1 MMDPREYYLQ
11 QSAITDPGE
20 HAPLLDDLPSDI
32 GGLCSMV
39 RGLVVHH
46 LRGERPSAISV
57 SEERRQE
64 LDTCFVSDMLER
76 IVELDHRPLTE
87 PRPAERRLAGC
98 CRDFAV
104 LLCATGR
111 HKGIPACVRFGFTA
125 CRKDGF
131 VYHQVVTQCWDASE
145 RRWVLVDPEVVDG
158 ELAGLLEIYEAH
170 PGLRAPD
177 LDHGGGPKRSLP
189 ELSPGLLG
197 RSRSARLVFQ
207 PRLP

>member
-1 MMDPREYYLQ
+1 
-11 QSAITDPGE
+11 
-20 HAPLLDDLPSDI
+20 
-32 GGLCSMV
+32 MV

-46 LRGERPSAISV
+46 LRGERPFGISV

-64 LDTCFVSDMLER
+64 LATCFVSDMLER
-76 IVELDHRPLTE
+76 IAELDHRPLTE
-87 PRPAERRLAGC
+87 PRPAKRRLAGC

-145 RRWVLVDPEVVDG
+145 RRWVLVDPEAVDG

-170 PGLRAPD
+170 HGLRAPD
-177 LDHGGGPKRSLP
+177 PDHGSGPKRSLP